1 MKIIFG
7 RTYDKMDL
15 SIRIRVIYVG
25 SILGRKGMRAIFQKK
40 GKKRA
45 KKEKIFENLD
55 KNVRNLKIF
64 GKRVASCVR
73 LSHA

>member
-55 KNVRNLKIF
+55 KNVPKVPGSSPAANY
-64 GKRVASCVR
+64 GQS
-73 LSHA
+73 